1 MAIAIEDKQPSAKTV
16 SAPAEKQAKQSEKKF
31 GRAVMAQGVYIV
43 PAMLLRAQARLL
55 VSSTEMI
62 VLLQLLDFWWT
73 EDSVAYPSMATI
85 GQRVSLSTKQ
95 VQRTVNA
102 LVEKGLISKT
112 NRSLPG
118 RGKTSNAYQFDGLIG
133 KLKSFEPDFKKAQ
146 KTKVAA
152 SMPGGLIA
160 NKEMAE

>member
-1 MAIAIEDKQPSAKTV
+1 MATAVEDKQPSIKSV
-16 SAPAEKQAKQSEKKF
+16 PAPAEKQAKQSEKKF
-31 GRAVMAQGVYIV
+31 GRAVMAHGVYIV

-102 LVEKGLISKT
+102 LVAHST
-112 NRSLPG
+112 
-118 RGKTSNAYQFDGLIG
+118 DGG
-133 KLKSFEPDFKKAQ
+133 Q
-146 KTKVAA
+146 
-152 SMPGGLIA
+152 
-160 NKEMAE
+160 

>member
-1 MAIAIEDKQPSAKTV
+1 MATVIEGKQASAKTGSV
-16 SAPAEKQAKQSEKKF
+16 PAEKQAKQSEKKF

-43 PAMLLRAQARLL
+43 PAMLFRAQARLL

-73 EDSVAYPSMATI
+73 EDSLAYPSMATI

-102 LVEKGLISKT
+102 LVKKGLI
-112 NRSLPG
+112 
-118 RGKTSNAYQFDGLIG
+118 
-133 KLKSFEPDFKKAQ
+133 
-146 KTKVAA
+146 
-152 SMPGGLIA
+152 
-160 NKEMAE
+160 

>member
-1 MAIAIEDKQPSAKTV
+1 M
-16 SAPAEKQAKQSEKKF
+16 
-31 GRAVMAQGVYIV
+31 
-43 PAMLLRAQARLL
+43 
-55 VSSTEMI
+55 
-62 VLLQLLDFWWT
+62 LLQLLDFWWT

-102 LVEKGLISKT
+102 LVKKGLISKT

-133 KLKSFEPDFKKAQ
+133 KLKSFEPDFKRAH

-152 SMPGGLIA
+152 TMPGGLIA